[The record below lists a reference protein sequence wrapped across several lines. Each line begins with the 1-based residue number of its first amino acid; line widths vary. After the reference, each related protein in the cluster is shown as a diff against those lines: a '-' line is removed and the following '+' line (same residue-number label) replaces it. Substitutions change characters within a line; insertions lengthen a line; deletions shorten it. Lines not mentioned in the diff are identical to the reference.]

1 MKFTSTKLIKENKIT
16 SNQEDELM
24 DIMLKYIKD
33 PDDAQETIDNYLEG
47 DEDSGLEAFDI
58 RALGNNV
65 VDFEDEVIAWTKKYN
80 LNEAEEGEND
90 NRVPQAELI
99 LPRGKKVVLQAEV
112 KDYKR
117 GLIVEL
123 TEEGGYK
130 INYWYGDDVK
140 VYPAEVLVVGESIK
154 PDANEV
160 YIKFHPELE
169 EGTCGYDK
177 TGNIDPENTTSKI
190 PGGLKSIPGEKR
202 TELIKKI
209 MEKLKSK

>member
-80 LNEAEEGEND
+80 LNEAEEG
-90 NRVPQAELI
+90 
-99 LPRGKKVVLQAEV
+99 
-112 KDYKR
+112 
-117 GLIVEL
+117 
-123 TEEGGYK
+123 
-130 INYWYGDDVK
+130 
-140 VYPAEVLVVGESIK
+140 
-154 PDANEV
+154 
-160 YIKFHPELE
+160 
-169 EGTCGYDK
+169 
-177 TGNIDPENTTSKI
+177 
-190 PGGLKSIPGEKR
+190 
-202 TELIKKI
+202 
-209 MEKLKSK
+209 